1 MLVGHRRFRPAGR
14 SVGRGARAQRLGNF
28 RRLSIAVPQAGAPA
42 AHRRTKHSRSGR
54 GHAAQPGAS
63 RAAGPRAEAARTCAR
78 ASDSSRSAR
87 RRIAGHE
94 SPQEGP
100 EFMPV
105 QQIMY
110 RSVDRQTFCPP
121 QSQAYSRRLT
131 WLAIG
136 ALLWA
141 GLIFAKLVSLQVIHH
156 RDYAR
161 IARQQQELRVAI
173 PAPRG
178 PIFDRTGQPMAMSI
192 PVESVFV
199 NPLRIPDM
207 GVASEI
213 LARILRLD
221 AGELRNRMRSA
232 YDHQRGFLWVKR
244 KIPNAQAEQLRSLHL
259 DWIDFET
266 ESQRH
271 YPNGTLAAH
280 VLGSV
285 DHEEKGNAGVE
296 MSLDR

>member
-1 MLVGHRRFRPAGR
+1 
-14 SVGRGARAQRLGNF
+14 
-28 RRLSIAVPQAGAPA
+28 
-42 AHRRTKHSRSGR
+42 
-54 GHAAQPGAS
+54 
-63 RAAGPRAEAARTCAR
+63 
-78 ASDSSRSAR
+78 
-87 RRIAGHE
+87 
-94 SPQEGP
+94 
-100 EFMPV
+100 MPV
-105 QQIMY
+105 QEIMH
-110 RSVDRQTFCPP
+110 RSVDKQWFCPP
-121 QSQAYSRRLT
+121 QSQAYSLRLT

-156 RDYAR
+156 KEYAR
-161 IARQQQELRVAI
+161 LARQQQELRVAI

-178 PIFDRTGQPMAMSI
+178 PIFDRTGQPLAMSI

-221 AGELRNRMRSA
+221 AGELRNRMRRA

-244 KIPNAQAEQLRSLHL
+244 KIANAQAEQLRSLHL
-259 DWIDFET
+259 EWIEFET

-285 DHEEKGNAGVE
+285 DHEEKGNAGIE
-296 MSLDR
+296 MTLDRELRGRAGSEMMLTDVRRRGIDSQLATEAHAGTPLTLTIDSRIQFARAGERNRGAACAHRQHRGDESI